1 MSYKP
6 QVSATV
12 AGQGVADPGDDA
24 IPLPLLGGG
33 IVDQDAI
40 DEASGKVATIVPN
53 LSLAK
58 AGHHEKSR
66 GHPFVD
72 DVWWRVLVVF
82 GMLMWDW
89 ICLIRGLH
97 HEARRDLSAGQHVK
111 A

>member
-1 MSYKP
+1 MIVKRPSFGGLTSLPNEGISHKP
-6 QVSATV
+6 QASATV

-72 DVWWRVLVVF
+72 DVRWRVLL
-82 GMLMWDW
+82 GEEDG
-89 ICLIRGLH
+89 R
-97 HEARRDLSAGQHVK
+97 
-111 A
+111 